1 MSAREALCALLWRRV
16 ERGYPG
22 RKTRGVRGR
31 FRGIFAR
38 TQPFENGTMIKG
50 GTPKGAPPTHKA
62 PQRGPF
68 SAFGQG
74 THSKK
79 LKILGEPRAAQ
90 RPCFKRFGGSPIFR
104 RGDDGNKHRK
114 RKTHSAGACSST
126 KSAAKNYR
134 RGRLRLVI
142 VRTITMIPQI
152 IRRWSN
158 KKETA
163 SHPSPWVQLGCP
175 AFTIARQ

>member
-1 MSAREALCALLWRRV
+1 MDTPAGKRAAS
-16 ERGYPG
+16 G
-22 RKTRGVRGR
+22 GV
-31 FRGIFAR
+31 FAAFSPR

-50 GTPKGAPPTHKA
+50 GTPKGRTSH
-62 PQRGPF
+62 PQSPRNAGLF
-68 SAFGQG
+68 QLSGKV
-74 THSKK
+74 HISKK